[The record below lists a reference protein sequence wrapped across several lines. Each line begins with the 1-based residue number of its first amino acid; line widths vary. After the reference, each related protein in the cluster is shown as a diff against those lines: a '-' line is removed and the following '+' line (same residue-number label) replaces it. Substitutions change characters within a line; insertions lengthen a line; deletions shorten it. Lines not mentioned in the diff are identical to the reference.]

1 MTVGQGRLV
10 APKSGVMPL
19 PRPPEV
25 QSEEMVLAPP

>member
-19 PRPPEV
+19 PRHLRSNPKGWC
-25 QSEEMVLAPP
+25 